1 MHLVIVESPTKAK
14 TIRKFLG
21 ADYTVIA
28 SMGHVRDL
36 PDSSTEIPAAFKDAK
51 WANLGVDVEHDFTPL
66 YVVPKKK
73 AKIMS
78 ELKAALKTA
87 EDVYLATDEDREGES
102 ISWHLLQLLKPKVPV
117 HRMVFH
123 EITKHAIEEALTHPR
138 KLDERLVHAQETR
151 RVLDR
156 LVGYTI
162 SPVLWKKI
170 AYGLSAGRV
179 QSAALKAIVDRERL
193 RMLFVKGDY
202 WDVSAKL
209 KQQTSDIRHQTL
221 DIRFEAKLIET
232 GGNRIAIGKD
242 FDEQTGKLKAGK
254 DLILL
259 DKTAAEKIA
268 KDAETGSWKVT
279 DVAEKPFTRR
289 PSPPFITSTLQ
300 QEANRKLGLSS
311 KDTMRVAQSLYEQ
324 GHITYMRTDSVTLSQ
339 DAIAAARASVIK
351 RFGKEYA
358 SEASR
363 QYANK
368 SKGAQEA
375 HEAIRPSLTFA
386 SPDEIGLSG
395 AERAVYELI
404 WMRTLASQMMDSKQL
419 QISVNLQVA
428 AHLFSA
434 SGMRILFPGFLRAY
448 AESAADE
455 SEQALED
462 MERPLPD
469 LKVGDVPRCDETKA
483 EGHTTK
489 PPGRFTEAGLIQ
501 FMEKEGIGRPST
513 YASIVSTL
521 LDRGYARKVSNAL
534 VPTFTALAVTQV
546 MEKHFPNL
554 VDVKFTSTMEES
566 LDNIAEGKEE
576 SLPYL
581 RSFFLGDQGLQNK
594 IKTEVENIDPE
605 EARKVVIPKLHDV
618 TIRVGKFGPY
628 FEAIH
633 PKSQLLTKASI
644 PEDMAPSDFTQ
655 EIAMEV
661 LGQAQQGPT
670 SLGEDPGTGKTIF
683 LKTGSYGP
691 YLQLGEDPAEGSKEK
706 PKRISVP
713 KNVPLATL
721 DHATALTLLSLPRLL
736 GTHPDT
742 GKEIRAGLGRFGPYV
757 VHDGDFRSLK
767 PPDDVLTVDLP
778 RALELL
784 AIPKGARRGAA
795 VLKTLGAHPKDKKTV
810 TLHQGKYGMYVKHG
824 ATNATLPKDLK
835 PEDLTLE
842 QALELL
848 AERKTKKTKKK

>member
-1 MHLVIVESPTKAK
+1 ESPTKAK

-21 ADYTVIA
+21 SDYTVIA

-51 WANLGVDVEHDFTPL
+51 WANLGVDVEHNFTPL

-102 ISWHLLQLLKPKVPV
+102 ISWHLLELLKPKVPV

-123 EITKHAIEEALTHPR
+123 EITKHAIEEALKHPR
-138 KLDERLVHAQETR
+138 ELDERLVRAQETR
-151 RVLDR
+151 RILDR

-193 RMLFVKGDY
+193 RMLFVKADY
-202 WDVSAKL
+202 WDVSAALETSNNKN
-209 KQQTSDIRHQTL
+209 QTSK
-221 DIRFEAKLIET
+221 FGAKLVET
-232 GGNRIAIGKD
+232 NGMRLATGKD
-242 FDEQTGKLKAGK
+242 FDEQTGKLSSGK
-254 DLILL
+254 NLILL
-259 DKTAAEKIA
+259 DKSAAEKIA
-268 KDAETGSWKVT
+268 KEAETGSWKVIEVT
-279 DVAEKPFTRR
+279 EKPFTRR

-311 KDTMRVAQSLYEQ
+311 KDAMRVAQSLYEQ

-339 DAIAAARASVIK
+339 DAIAAARQSVIK
-351 RFGKEYA
+351 RFGKEYV
-358 SEASR
+358 SETSR

-419 QISVNLQVA
+419 QISVSLQVA
-428 AHLFSA
+428 SHVFSA
-434 SGMRILFPGFLRAY
+434 TGMRILFPGFLRAY

-462 MERPLPD
+462 MERPLPN
-469 LKVGDVPRCDETKA
+469 LKVGDAPRCDGTTA

-521 LDRGYARKVSNAL
+521 LDRGYVRKVSNAL
-534 VPTFTALAVTQV
+534 VPTFT
-546 MEKHFPNL
+546 
-554 VDVKFTSTMEES
+554 
-566 LDNIAEGKEE
+566 
-576 SLPYL
+576 
-581 RSFFLGDQGLQNK
+581 
-594 IKTEVENIDPE
+594 
-605 EARKVVIPKLHDV
+605 
-618 TIRVGKFGPY
+618 
-628 FEAIH
+628 
-633 PKSQLLTKASI
+633 
-644 PEDMAPSDFTQ
+644 
-655 EIAMEV
+655 
-661 LGQAQQGPT
+661 
-670 SLGEDPGTGKTIF
+670 
-683 LKTGSYGP
+683 
-691 YLQLGEDPAEGSKEK
+691 
-706 PKRISVP
+706 
-713 KNVPLATL
+713 
-721 DHATALTLLSLPRLL
+721 
-736 GTHPDT
+736 
-742 GKEIRAGLGRFGPYV
+742 
-757 VHDGDFRSLK
+757 
-767 PPDDVLTVDLP
+767 
-778 RALELL
+778 
-784 AIPKGARRGAA
+784 
-795 VLKTLGAHPKDKKTV
+795 
-810 TLHQGKYGMYVKHG
+810 
-824 ATNATLPKDLK
+824 
-835 PEDLTLE
+835 
-842 QALELL
+842 
-848 AERKTKKTKKK
+848 

>member
-21 ADYTVIA
+21 SDYTVIA

-73 AKIMS
+73 TKIMS

-102 ISWHLLQLLKPKVPV
+102 ISWHLLELLKPKVPV

-123 EITKHAIEEALTHPR
+123 EITKHAIEEALKHPR
-138 KLDERLVHAQETR
+138 ELDERLVRAQETR

-193 RMLFVKGDY
+193 RMLFVKADY
-202 WDVSAKL
+202 WDVSAAL
-209 KQQTSDIRHQTL
+209 ETSNNKDQASK
-221 DIRFEAKLIET
+221 FGAKLVET
-232 GGNRIAIGKD
+232 NGKRLATGKD
-242 FDEQTGKLKAGK
+242 FDEQTGKLSSGK
-254 DLILL
+254 NLILL
-259 DKTAAEKIA
+259 DKSAAEKIA
-268 KDAETGSWKVT
+268 KEAETGSWKVIEVT
-279 DVAEKPFTRR
+279 EKPFTRR

-311 KDTMRVAQSLYEQ
+311 KDAMRVAQSLYEQ

-339 DAIAAARASVIK
+339 DAIAAARQSVIK
-351 RFGKEYA
+351 RFGKEYVP
-358 SEASR
+358 ETSR

-419 QISVNLQVA
+419 QISVSLQVA
-428 AHLFSA
+428 SHVFSA
-434 SGMRILFPGFLRAY
+434 TGIRILFPGFLRAY

-469 LKVGDVPRCDETKA
+469 LKAGDTPRCEETKA

-521 LDRGYARKVSNAL
+521 LDRGYVRKVSNAL

-546 MEKHFPNL
+546 MEGHFPNL

-581 RSFFLGDQGLQNK
+581 RSFYLGEQGLENK

-633 PKSQLLTKASI
+633 PKSQQLTKASI
-644 PEDMAPSDFTQ
+644 PEDVSPSDFTQ
-655 EIAMEV
+655 EVAMEI
-661 LGQAQQGPT
+661 LNQAQQGPT
-670 SLGEDPGTGKTIF
+670 SLGEDPATGKTIF

-691 YLQLGEDPAEGSKEK
+691 YLQLGEDQPEGSKIK
-706 PKRISVP
+706 PKRVSVP
-713 KNVPLATL
+713 KQIPLNTL
-721 DHATALTLLSLPRLL
+721 DHQKAAVLISLPRLL
-736 GTHPDT
+736 GTHPET
-742 GKEIRAGLGRFGPYV
+742 TKEVRAGLGKFGPYV

-767 PPDDVLTVDLP
+767 APDDVLTVDLA

-784 AIPKGARRGAA
+784 AMPKGARRGAA
-795 VLKTLGAHPKDKKTV
+795 TLKTLGEHPKDKKMI
-810 TLHQGKYGMYVKHG
+810 TLHQGKYGLYVKHG

-835 PEDLTLE
+835 PDDLTLE

-848 AERKTKKTKKK
+848 AARKTNKKTKKK